1 MAGAESWT
9 RGELAAWLRLLETP
23 GVGRQSARRL
33 LAACGSPEAIFEA
46 SPALWRSLLGPAA
59 AEAMACVPAGFD
71 RLLERSWR
79 WLQEGEGQH
88 RHLVVLGDADYPAA
102 LLQTADPPVAL
113 YAQGRIDR
121 LALPSLAIVG
131 SRNPTA
137 QGAESARQFAS
148 DLSAAGVVVVSGLA
162 AGIDGAAHEGAL
174 TGSGGTVAVLGTGLD
189 HIYPR
194 RHVDLARRIADQGLL
209 LSEFSLG
216 TAPVAAHFPQ
226 RNRIIAGLSAGTL
239 VVEAAVAS
247 GSLITARMA
256 LEAGREVFAI
266 PGSIHS
272 PQSRGCHA
280 LIKQGA
286 KLVEQTQDILDEL
299 FLLPRHARPVR
310 GGSTRNRPSTG
321 APTAEVAHQADDLF
335 TLRAPAPA
343 PAPGPDSG
351 TSAQLD
357 EGPILQA
364 LGWSPASLEVLQ
376 VRTGW
381 SATELNIRLL
391 ELELSGEV
399 ARLPGQLFQRLPR
412 A

>member
-1 MAGAESWT
+1 MAAAESWT
-9 RGELAAWLRLLETP
+9 RQELAAWLRLLETP

-33 LAACGSPEAIFEA
+33 LAACGSPQAVFEA
-46 SPALWRSLLGPAA
+46 SSALWRSLLGPVA
-59 AEAMACVPAGFD
+59 AEALGRVPEGFE

-79 WLQEGEGQH
+79 WLQEGDGET
-88 RHLVVLGDADYPAA
+88 RHFVVLGDARYPAA

-113 YAQGRIDR
+113 FAQGRLER

-137 QGAESARQFAS
+137 QGAETARQFAA

-174 TGSGGTVAVLGTGLD
+174 AGSGGTIAVLGTGLD

-194 RHVDLARRIADQGLL
+194 RHVDLARRIADEGLL

-256 LEAGREVFAI
+256 VEAGREVFAI

-310 GGSTRNRPSTG
+310 AAATRQRPGRGQTAGDVGQEGDLFCAQAVSGGSTGSSSQT
-321 APTAEVAHQADDLF
+321 
-335 TLRAPAPA
+335 
-343 PAPGPDSG
+343 
-351 TSAQLD
+351 LD
-357 EGPILQA
+357 ECPVLRA

-376 VRTGW
+376 VRTGL

-399 ARLPGQLFQRLPR
+399 ARLPGQLFQRLSR